1 MFDSNSI
8 LPLPNTTSPAGP
20 AAMTCVYAVS
30 GQYGLLPRV
39 LYYALLIFTVF
50 THKYIWL
57 VAGAAASAMTFSG
70 SAAIHAIILVALP
83 RRSAAALDLDVFGT
97 YAASATGLI
106 FIIPIMTFSKS
117 LKNLTGRVLIRVWGA
132 LMVVGTAC
140 SIAAMWRP
148 WPHEAPCVTSTGA
161 LLTSLSQLDVAAFN
175 CTYSCFGTHDIIRG
189 STDVVAMPVD
199 VINDKALEQLFICA
213 VGIAVLT
220 CCNLVA
226 FSVFSPR
233 GGVQEAGARTR
244 GSCMSWMYLSAAFFS
259 PLMFIINI
267 SSTESFFKATGIPIS
282 EQPNLVG
289 QWSVVMGAG
298 LVIVAAA
305 INKWVDHRQEKK
317 DGGSATVEG
326 QEAVESIHVDNNG
339 QYKWEQ
345 GSSMPPGQ
353 GMEQSIHV

>member
-1 MFDSNSI
+1 
-8 LPLPNTTSPAGP
+8 
-20 AAMTCVYAVS
+20 MTCVYAVS

-83 RRSAAALDLDVFGT
+83 RSSAAAIDLDVFGA

-117 LKNLTGRVLIRVWGA
+117 LKTLTGRVLIRVWGA
-132 LMVVGTAC
+132 LMFVGTGC

-148 WPHEAPCVTSTGA
+148 WPHEAPCVTNTGA
-161 LLTSLSQLDVAAFN
+161 LLTSLSQLDVATFN
-175 CTYSCFGTHDIIRG
+175 CTYSCFRTNDIIRG
-189 STDVVAMPVD
+189 PTDVVAMPVNL
-199 VINDKALEQLFICA
+199 INDKAVLQLFICA

-220 CCNLVA
+220 CCNLIA
-226 FSVFSPR
+226 YSVFSPLSGIEEVAARPR
-233 GGVQEAGARTR
+233 GN
-244 GSCMSWMYLSAAFFS
+244 CMSWIYMSAAVFS

-267 SSTESFFKATGIPIS
+267 SSIESFFKASGIPIS
-282 EQPNLVG
+282 EGPSLVG
-289 QWSVVMGAG
+289 QWSTVMGAG

-305 INKWVDHRQEKK
+305 INKWALHRHMKREG
-317 DGGSATVEG
+317 DGGTAEG
-326 QEAVESIHVDNNG
+326 QETAESVHIINYG
-339 QYKWEQ
+339 QYKWEP
-345 GSSMPPGQ
+345 GNSMAQGQ
-353 GMEQSIHV
+353 GIEQSNHV